1 MFLYYKKV
9 MNLIELPQK
18 FAELAKPD
26 LAKKIW
32 FCFLMKEKLR
42 LMSFEVNFLFYG
54 YLLFVQKIF
63 HSFEPYE
70 ETANLVCV
78 FL

>member
-1 MFLYYKKV
+1 
-9 MNLIELPQK
+9 
-18 FAELAKPD
+18 
-26 LAKKIW
+26 
-32 FCFLMKEKLR
+32 MKEKLR